1 MFRVNELKT
10 EYFQSAPDAL
20 QHEPVFAAIDI
31 GSNSFHLIV
40 ARLEHGEIRPLHVLA
55 EKVQLGKG
63 LINHQLAADAVERG
77 LACLERFQQL
87 LASVKPDRIRAVGTN
102 ALRQAHNRELFT
114 EPAEAILGVPVDVIY
129 GREEARL
136 VYLGVAHTLADDEL
150 SRLVVDI
157 GGGST
162 EFILG
167 QQFEPKRL
175 ESLQLGCVSYSERF
189 FPDGKID
196 KKRFRAAYDQA
207 CIEVSHIR
215 RHFKQAHWVE
225 AVGSSGTLQA
235 IELLVSAAGWRS
247 EGIDHKSLKKL
258 KKALLKF
265 ESVDDIDLEGLNE
278 RRRGVITA
286 GVAIT
291 LAIFDVLQVDVMRT
305 SSGALREGAI
315 YDLIGRRSHEDVRE
329 RTVQAMLQRYSA
341 EMANSDSVGAYA
353 KQLGIETASAWNLS
367 EDDIDLLAWSGRLH
381 EIGIAISQK
390 HYNRH
395 SAYLVE
401 NSDMPGFS
409 QGDQL
414 FISRLLRGHRG
425 KLPNYLFD
433 GVPTSK
439 QQKLARML
447 VLLRLAVTLKHAEV
461 PPISPEF
468 YARASDARLEVNFS
482 DAWREGHP
490 LTVWEV
496 TESIPV
502 FKKLGITLE
511 IPSA

>member
-1 MFRVNELKT
+1 MNT
-10 EYFQSAPDAL
+10 EQSPSAPDL
-20 QHEPVFAAIDI
+20 SQHEPIYAAIDI

-63 LINHQLAADAVERG
+63 LKNHQLADDAVERG

-87 LASVKPDRIRAVGTN
+87 LASVKPDKIRAVGTN
-102 ALRQAHNRELFT
+102 ALRQAHNREVFT
-114 EPAEAILGVPVDVIY
+114 EPAEDILGIPVDVIY

-136 VYLGVAHTLADDEL
+136 VYLGVAHTLADDER

-167 QQFEPKRL
+167 QKFEPKRL

-189 FPDGKID
+189 FPDGLIN
-196 KKRFRAAYDQA
+196 KKRFNTAYDQA

-215 RHFKQAHWVE
+215 RQFKRAHWIE

-235 IELLVSAAGWRS
+235 IELLITAAGWQV
-247 EGIDHKSLKKL
+247 EGIDHKSLKRL
-258 KKALLKF
+258 RKALLKF
-265 ESVDDIDLEGLNE
+265 ESVEEIDLEGLNE

-291 LAIFDVLQVDVMRT
+291 QAIFDVLQVEFMRT

-329 RTVQAMLQRYSA
+329 RTVQAMLQRYAA
-341 EMANSDSVGAYA
+341 EITNAESVAAYA
-353 KQLGIETASAWNLS
+353 RQLGFETAKSWNLT
-367 EDDIDLLAWSGRLH
+367 EDDIDLLTWAARLH

-409 QGDQL
+409 QGDQI

-425 KLPNYLFD
+425 KLPSYLFD
-433 GVPTSK
+433 DIPKSK
-439 QQKLARML
+439 KQKFARML
-447 VLLRLAVTLKHAEV
+447 VLLRLAVTLKHAEISPV
-461 PPISPEF
+461 SPEF
-468 YARASDARLEVNFS
+468 YAKADGDSLEVNFS
-482 DAWREGHP
+482 HEWRESHP
-490 LTVWEV
+490 LTIWEV
-496 TESIPV
+496 AESISV
-502 FKKLGITLE
+502 FKKLGVAVE
-511 IPSA
+511 IPRG

>member
-1 MFRVNELKT
+1 MNTKHT
-10 EYFQSAPDAL
+10 QSASDSA
-20 QHEPVFAAIDI
+20 QSEPIFAAIDI

-40 ARLEHGEIRPLHVLA
+40 ARLEHGEVRPLHVLA

-63 LINHQLAADAVERG
+63 LRDHQLADDAVERG
-77 LACLERFQQL
+77 LACIERFQQL
-87 LASVKPDRIRAVGTN
+87 LASVKPDKIRAVGTN
-102 ALRQAHNRELFT
+102 ALRQAHNREVFT

-136 VYLGVAHTLADDEL
+136 VYLGVAHTLADDEH

-167 QQFEPKRL
+167 RQFEPKQL

-196 KKRFRAAYDQA
+196 KKRFKRAYEQA

-215 RHFKQAHWVE
+215 RHFKRANWIE

-235 IELLVSAAGWRS
+235 VELLISAAGWRS

-258 KKALLKF
+258 KKALLEF
-265 ESVDDIDLEGLNE
+265 ESIEEIDLEGLND

-291 LAIFDVLQVDVMRT
+291 LAIFDVLRIEIMRT

-329 RTVQAMLQRYSA
+329 RTVQAMLQRYTA
-341 EMANSDSVGAYA
+341 DITNSGSVGVYA
-353 KQLGIETASAWNLS
+353 KQLGIETAKPWNLT

-381 EIGIAISQK
+381 EIGIGISQK

-395 SAYLVE
+395 SAYLIE

-425 KLPNYLFD
+425 KLPGNLLD
-433 GVPTSK
+433 GLPQSK
-439 QQKLARML
+439 QQKFARIL
-447 VLLRLAVTLKHAEV
+447 VLLRLAVTLKHADV

-468 YARASDARLEVNFS
+468 YAKAEGDCLEVNFS
-482 DAWREGHP
+482 PEWRESHP
-490 LTVWEV
+490 LTIWEV
-496 TESIPV
+496 TESISV
-502 FKKLGITLE
+502 FKKLGVTLDL
-511 IPSA
+511 PKA

>member
-1 MFRVNELKT
+1 VSTDSN
-10 EYFQSAPDAL
+10 QPSVDAPSA
-20 QHEPVFAAIDI
+20 EPVFAAIDI

-63 LINHQLAADAVERG
+63 LKNHQLTDEAIQRG
-77 LACLERFQQL
+77 LACIERFQQL
-87 LASVKPDRIRAVGTN
+87 LASVKPDKIRAVGTN
-102 ALRQAHNRELFT
+102 ALRQAHNRHIFT
-114 EPAEAILGVPVDVIY
+114 DPAEAILGVPVDVIY

-136 VYLGVAHTLADDEL
+136 IYLGVAHTLADDER

-167 QQFEPKRL
+167 TQFEPKRL
-175 ESLQLGCVSYSERF
+175 ESLQLGCVSYSEQF

-196 KKRFRAAYDQA
+196 KKRFKRAYEQA

-215 RHFKQAHWVE
+215 RHFKRRNWTE

-235 IELLVSAAGWRS
+235 VELLIAAAQWRGD
-247 EGIDHKSLKKL
+247 GIDRKSLKKL
-258 KKALLKF
+258 KKALLQF
-265 ESVDDIDLEGLNE
+265 ESVEEIDLEGLNE

-291 LAIFDVLQVDVMRT
+291 LAIFDVLQVDIMRT

-329 RTVQAMLQRYSA
+329 RTVQAMIQRYGA
-341 EMANSDSVGAYA
+341 DMTNSDTVGVYA
-353 KQLGIETASAWNLS
+353 RHLCEQTAGPWNLD
-367 EDDIDLLAWSGRLH
+367 EDDVDLLSWSARLH

-395 SAYLVE
+395 SAYLIE

-409 QGDQL
+409 QGDQI

-425 KLPNYLFD
+425 KLPSYLLD
-433 GVPTSK
+433 DIPRGK

-447 VLLRLAVTLKHAEV
+447 VLLRLAVTLKHADA
-461 PPISPEF
+461 PS
-468 YARASDARLEVNFS
+468 ARPGFSAQAKGDRLKVSFS
-482 DAWREGHP
+482 DRWRESHP
-490 LTVWEV
+490 LTIWEV
-496 TESIPV
+496 AESLSV
-502 FKKLGITLE
+502 FEKLGIAVE
-511 IPSA
+511 MPKNAE

>member
-1 MFRVNELKT
+1 MKT

-63 LINHQLAADAVERG
+63 LKNHQLAADAVERG

-162 EFILG
+162 EFIVG

-291 LAIFDVLQVDVMRT
+291 LAIFDVLGVGAMRT

-341 EMANSDSVGAYA
+341 EIANSDSVGAYA

-425 KLPNYLFD
+425 KLPSYLFD

-482 DAWREGHP
+482 DAWREDHP

>member
-1 MFRVNELKT
+1 MNELKP
-10 EYFQSAPDAL
+10 EYFQSSPDAL

-63 LINHQLAADAVERG
+63 LKNHQLAADAVERG

-291 LAIFDVLQVDVMRT
+291 LAIFDVLQVEVMRT

-367 EDDIDLLAWSGRLH
+367 EDDIDLLTWSGRLH

-482 DAWREGHP
+482 DEWREGHP

-502 FKKLGITLE
+502 FKKLGVTLE

>member
-1 MFRVNELKT
+1 MSTDSNQPSVD
-10 EYFQSAPDAL
+10 APPA
-20 QHEPVFAAIDI
+20 EPVFAAIDI

-63 LINHQLAADAVERG
+63 LKNHQLTDDAIQRG
-77 LACLERFQQL
+77 LACIERFQQL
-87 LASVKPDRIRAVGTN
+87 LASVKPDKIRAVGTN
-102 ALRQAHNRELFT
+102 ALRQAHNREVFT
-114 EPAEAILGVPVDVIY
+114 EPAEAILGIPVDVIY

-136 VYLGVAHTLADDEL
+136 VYLGVAHTLADDEH

-162 EFILG
+162 EFIVG
-167 QQFEPKRL
+167 KQFEPKRL
-175 ESLQLGCVSYSERF
+175 ESLQLGCVSYSEQF
-189 FPDGKID
+189 FPDGKIN
-196 KKRFRAAYDQA
+196 KKRFSRAYEQA
-207 CIEVSHIR
+207 CVEVSHIR
-215 RHFKQAHWVE
+215 RYFKRANWVE

-235 IELLVSAAGWRS
+235 VELLITAAGWRDH
-247 EGIDHKSLKKL
+247 GIDQKSLKKL
-258 KKALLKF
+258 KKTLLKF
-265 ESVDDIDLEGLNE
+265 ETVDDIDLEGLNE

-291 LAIFDVLQVDVMRT
+291 LAIFDVLHVDVMRT

-329 RTVQAMLQRYSA
+329 RTVQAMLQRYAA
-341 EMANSDSVGAYA
+341 EISNSESVGFYA
-353 KQLGIETASAWNLS
+353 KQLGIETAKNWGLS
-367 EDDIDLLAWSGRLH
+367 EDDIDLLTWSGRLH

-390 HYNRH
+390 HSNRH
-395 SAYLVE
+395 AAYLIE

-425 KLPNYLFD
+425 KLPGYLLD
-433 GVPTSK
+433 GIPRNK
-439 QQKLARML
+439 QQKFARML
-447 VLLRLAVTLKHAEV
+447 VLLRLAVTLKHADV

-468 YARASDARLEVNFS
+468 YAKAEGNCLQVNFS
-482 DAWREGHP
+482 QSWRELHP

-496 TESIPV
+496 AESISV
-502 FKKLGITLE
+502 FEKLGVTLE
-511 IPSA
+511 VESATS

>member
-1 MFRVNELKT
+1 VNELIP

-63 LINHQLAADAVERG
+63 LKNHQLAADAVERG

-291 LAIFDVLQVDVMRT
+291 LAIFDVLGVGAMRT

-341 EMANSDSVGAYA
+341 EIANSDSVGAYA

-482 DAWREGHP
+482 DEWREGHP

>member
-1 MFRVNELKT
+1 MNT
-10 EYFQSAPDAL
+10 EHTPSSAESSPS
-20 QHEPVFAAIDI
+20 EPIFAAIDI

-63 LINHQLAADAVERG
+63 LNDHQLAEDAVARG
-77 LACLERFQQL
+77 LACIERFQQL
-87 LASVKPDRIRAVGTN
+87 LASVRPDKIRAVGTN
-102 ALRQAHNRELFT
+102 ALRQARNREVFT

-136 VYLGVAHTLADDEL
+136 VYLGVAHTLADDEH

-167 QQFEPKRL
+167 KQFEPKRL
-175 ESLQLGCVSYSERF
+175 ESLQLGCVSYSEHF

-196 KKRFRAAYDQA
+196 KKRFTRAYEQA

-215 RHFKQAHWVE
+215 RHFKRTNWVE

-235 IELLVSAAGWRS
+235 VELLIMAAGWRS
-247 EGIDHKSLKKL
+247 HGIDQKSLKKL

-265 ESVDDIDLEGLNE
+265 DSVDDIDLDGLNE

-329 RTVQAMLQRYSA
+329 RTVQAMLQRYAADAS
-341 EMANSDSVGAYA
+341 NSDSVGFYA
-353 KQLGIETASAWNLS
+353 KQLGIETAQTWGLND
-367 EDDIDLLAWSGRLH
+367 DDIDLLAWSGRLH

-395 SAYLVE
+395 SAYLAE

-425 KLPNYLFD
+425 KLPGYLLD
-433 GVPTSK
+433 GIPHSK
-439 QQKLARML
+439 QQKFARML
-447 VLLRLAVTLKHAEV
+447 VLLRLAVTLKHADV

-468 YARASDARLEVNFS
+468 YAKADGDRLQVNFS
-482 DAWREGHP
+482 NSWRESHP

-496 TESIPV
+496 AESMSI
-502 FKKLGITLE
+502 FEKLGVTLDVE
-511 IPSA
+511 TDNG

>member
-1 MFRVNELKT
+1 LKP
-10 EYFQSAPDAL
+10 EYFQSSPDAL

-63 LINHQLAADAVERG
+63 LKNHQLAADAVERG

-291 LAIFDVLQVDVMRT
+291 LAIFDVLQVEVMRT

-367 EDDIDLLAWSGRLH
+367 EDDIDLLTWSGRLH

-482 DAWREGHP
+482 DEWREGHP

-502 FKKLGITLE
+502 FKKLGVTLE

>member
-1 MFRVNELKT
+1 MNT
-10 EYFQSAPDAL
+10 EYAPSSDESL
-20 QHEPVFAAIDI
+20 PSEPIFAAIDI

-63 LINHQLAADAVERG
+63 LNNHQLAPDAVVRG
-77 LACLERFQQL
+77 LACIERFQQL
-87 LASVKPDRIRAVGTN
+87 LASVRPDKIRAVGTN
-102 ALRQAHNRELFT
+102 ALRQARNREVFT
-114 EPAEAILGVPVDVIY
+114 EAAENILGVPVDVIY

-136 VYLGVAHTLADDEL
+136 VYLGVAHTLADDEH

-167 QQFEPKRL
+167 KQFEPKRL
-175 ESLQLGCVSYSERF
+175 ESLQLGCVSYSEQF
-189 FPDGKID
+189 FPDGRID
-196 KKRFRAAYDQA
+196 KKRFNGAYEQA

-215 RHFKQAHWVE
+215 RHFKRANWVE

-235 IELLVSAAGWRS
+235 IELLITAAGWRS
-247 EGIDHKSLKKL
+247 HGIDHKSLKKL

-265 ESVDDIDLEGLNE
+265 DSVDEIDLDGLNE

-329 RTVQAMLQRYSA
+329 RTVQAMLQRYAADLS
-341 EMANSDSVGAYA
+341 NSDSVGFYA
-353 KQLGIETASAWNLS
+353 KQLGIETAKNWELN

-425 KLPNYLFD
+425 KLPSYLLD
-433 GVPTSK
+433 GIPRSK
-439 QQKLARML
+439 QQKLGRML
-447 VLLRLAVTLKHAEV
+447 VLLRLAVTLKHADV

-468 YARASDARLEVNFS
+468 YAKAEGNCLEVNFS
-482 DAWREGHP
+482 NTWRESHP
-490 LTVWEV
+490 LTIWEV
-496 TESIPV
+496 AESISV
-502 FKKLGITLE
+502 FEKLGVTLE
-511 IPSA
+511 VLPGKR

>member
-1 MFRVNELKT
+1 MKP

-63 LINHQLAADAVERG
+63 LKNHQLAADAVERG

-291 LAIFDVLQVDVMRT
+291 LAIFDVLGVGAMRT

-468 YARASDARLEVNFS
+468 YAKASDARLEVNFS
-482 DAWREGHP
+482 DEWREGHP

>member
-1 MFRVNELKT
+1 MNNEQRQPAPNST
-10 EYFQSAPDAL
+10 SAG
-20 QHEPVFAAIDI
+20 PVFAAIDV

-63 LINHQLAADAVERG
+63 LKDHQLAADAVERG
-77 LACLERFQQL
+77 LACIERFQQL
-87 LASVKPDRIRAVGTN
+87 LASVKPDKIRAVGTN
-102 ALRQAHNRELFT
+102 ALRQAHNREAFT

-136 VYLGVAHTLADDEL
+136 VYLGVAHTLADDEN

-175 ESLQLGCVSYSERF
+175 ESLQLGCVSYSDQF
-189 FPDGKID
+189 FPDGLID
-196 KKRFRAAYDQA
+196 KKRFKKAYNQA

-215 RHFKQAHWVE
+215 RHFKRANWIE

-235 IELLVSAAGWRS
+235 VELLISAAGWRS

-258 KKALLKF
+258 KKALLEF
-265 ESVDDIDLEGLNE
+265 ESVDEIDLEGLNE

-291 LAIFDVLQVDVMRT
+291 LAIFDVLQVDIMRT

-329 RTVQAMLQRYSA
+329 RTVQAMLQRYGADTQNA
-341 EMANSDSVGAYA
+341 ESVGTYA
-353 KQLGIETASAWNLS
+353 KQLGIETADSWHLN
-367 EDDIDLLAWSGRLH
+367 EDDIDLLSWSGRLH
-381 EIGIAISQK
+381 EVGIAISQK

-425 KLPNYLFD
+425 KLPSYLFD
-433 GVPTSK
+433 GIPESK
-439 QQKLARML
+439 RPKLGRML

-461 PPISPEF
+461 PPISSEF
-468 YARASDARLEVNFS
+468 YAKADGEILEVNFS
-482 DAWREGHP
+482 PEWRESHP

-496 TESIPV
+496 AESISI
-502 FKKLGITLE
+502 FKKLGVTLE
-511 IPSA
+511 VSTV

>member
-1 MFRVNELKT
+1 MNT
-10 EYFQSAPDAL
+10 EPTRSAPDTS
-20 QHEPVFAAIDI
+20 HHDPIYAAIDI
-31 GSNSFHLIV
+31 GTNSFHLIV

-63 LINHQLAADAVERG
+63 LKNHQLAEDAVTRG

-87 LASVKPDRIRAVGTN
+87 LASVKPDKIRAVGTN
-102 ALRQAHNRELFT
+102 ALRQAHNREVFT

-136 VYLGVAHTLADDEL
+136 VYLGVAHTLADDEH

-162 EFILG
+162 EFIVG
-167 QQFEPKRL
+167 HQFEPKRL

-189 FPDGKID
+189 FPGGRID
-196 KKRFRAAYDQA
+196 KKRFRTAYDQA

-215 RHFKQAHWVE
+215 RHFKHAHWVE

-235 IELLVSAAGWRS
+235 IELLISAAGWRS

-265 ESVDDIDLEGLNE
+265 ESVDEIDLEGLNE

-291 LAIFDVLQVDVMRT
+291 LAIFDVLQVEVMRT
-305 SSGALREGAI
+305 SSGALREGVI

-341 EMANSDSVGAYA
+341 EMANSDSVGVYA
-353 KQLGIETASAWNLS
+353 KQLGIETANAWGLN
-367 EDDIDLLAWSGRLH
+367 EDDIDLLSWSGRLH

-395 SAYLVE
+395 SAYLIE

-433 GVPTSK
+433 DIPTSK
-439 QQKLARML
+439 QQKFARML

-468 YARASDARLEVNFS
+468 YAKAEGDNLEINFN
-482 DAWREGHP
+482 DEWRESHP

-496 TESIPV
+496 AESIAI
-502 FKKLGITLE
+502 FKKLGVSLTL
-511 IPSA
+511 PSE

>member
-1 MFRVNELKT
+1 LKP
-10 EYFQSAPDAL
+10 EYFQSATDAL

-63 LINHQLAADAVERG
+63 LKNHQLAADAVERG

-291 LAIFDVLQVDVMRT
+291 LAIFDVLQVEVMRT

-367 EDDIDLLAWSGRLH
+367 EDDIDLLTWSGRLH

-482 DAWREGHP
+482 DEWREGHP